1 MRDSHWENLKEIFHA
16 AVALLPDER
25 AAYLDR
31 VCIGDQALRAAVESL
46 VKSSDETGNFVDIP
60 AYQAVAEMLADGV
73 ELKAGQMMSHY
84 RVLSLLGEG
93 GMGKVYLAEDTKLR
107 RRVAIKFLP
116 TDSIGNDQAN
126 KRLLREAQAAAKLD
140 HPNICAVH
148 EVGEEDGRSFI
159 VMPYVEG

>member
-60 AYQAVAEMLADGV
+60 AYQAAAEMLVDGV
-73 ELKAGQMMSHY
+73 ELKLFENDAN
-84 RVLSLLGEG
+84 LDSLRKDERFIAF
-93 GMGKVYLAEDTKLR
+93 M
-107 RRVAIKFLP
+107 
-116 TDSIGNDQAN
+116 
-126 KRLLREAQAAAKLD
+126 AKLKQQWQ
-140 HPNICAVH
+140 NYNAT
-148 EVGEEDGRSFI
+148 F
-159 VMPYVEG
+159 